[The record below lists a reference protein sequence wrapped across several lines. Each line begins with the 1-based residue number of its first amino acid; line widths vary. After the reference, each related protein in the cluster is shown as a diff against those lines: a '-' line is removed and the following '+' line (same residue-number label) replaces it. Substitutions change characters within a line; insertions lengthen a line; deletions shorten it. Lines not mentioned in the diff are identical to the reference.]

1 MLLKKNYLLFLLL
14 IFIIL
19 INKNIFAAPLCFEE
33 EDNIENK
40 EFTINENSS
49 EKNNGSNKN
58 NNLEETKDKNKD

>member
-49 EKNNGSNKN
+49 ELSIKVITSFGSSCLINDIK
-58 NNLEETKDKNKD
+58 

>member
-49 EKNNGSNKN
+49 EKNSSNRHVKCRHVGGTN
-58 NNLEETKDKNKD
+58 VSG

>member
-19 INKNIFAAPLCFEE
+19 INKNIFAAPLCFED

-40 EFTINENSS
+40 EFTINIKRVRCFFFNII
-49 EKNNGSNKN
+49 NKFN
-58 NNLEETKDKNKD
+58 YFIF